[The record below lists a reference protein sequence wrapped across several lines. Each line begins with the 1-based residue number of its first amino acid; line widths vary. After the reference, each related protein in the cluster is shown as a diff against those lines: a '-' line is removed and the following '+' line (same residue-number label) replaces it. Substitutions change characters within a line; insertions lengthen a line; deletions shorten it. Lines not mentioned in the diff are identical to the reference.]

1 MILGEVSHNRLSK
14 KSAISLKS
22 VFLCVQLISTLLN
35 YRYSRLQKAIQ
46 KSFCILLDQT
56 ECWSVGSGQPLNNTI
71 KLSCYSPMSPSTR
84 EISYSFFQP
93 GLLGVK
99 DLSGN
104 AV

>member
-22 VFLCVQLISTLLN
+22 VLCVQLISTLLN

-56 ECWSVGSGQPLNNTI
+56 ERRSVGLGQPLNNTI
-71 KLSCYSPMSPSTR
+71 KLSC
-84 EISYSFFQP
+84 
-93 GLLGVK
+93 
-99 DLSGN
+99 
-104 AV
+104 

>member
-22 VFLCVQLISTLLN
+22 VLCVQLISTLLN

-56 ECWSVGSGQPLNNTI
+56 ERRSVGLEQPLNNTI
-71 KLSCYSPMSPSTR
+71 KLSC
-84 EISYSFFQP
+84 
-93 GLLGVK
+93 
-99 DLSGN
+99 
-104 AV
+104 